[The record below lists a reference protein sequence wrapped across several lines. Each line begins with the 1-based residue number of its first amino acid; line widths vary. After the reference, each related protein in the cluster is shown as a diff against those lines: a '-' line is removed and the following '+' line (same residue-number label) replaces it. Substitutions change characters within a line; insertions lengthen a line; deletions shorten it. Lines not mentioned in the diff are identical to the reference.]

1 MYFRINERNNIIF
14 LFFHFLIL
22 LLFFKTSNNYIIL
35 PFKSI
40 HIPHKYNN
48 LKLENSIEEILSI
61 INYERIYTSISF
73 GTPCISLDFYFSME
87 QYSTSI
93 IKNIY
98 SEDSKIYE
106 SDIIDKIL
114 YSDKCTIYKDLNL
127 TENITINPV
136 IFFSNNK
143 NINNEICSLNEKD
156 KFYGIIGLSRY
167 PNNSDF
173 NFKSFI
179 YSLKK
184 YNYINSYS
192 FGFFF
197 FEDIDKYN
205 YYNDIKDKYDGFFIA
220 GTTLDDKIDIFDTNL
235 VYTVY
240 AEEDSLNWAIY
251 FDRIFYYGKIN
262 ESIEYIS
269 TNNTKA
275 EFLIDIN
282 YIISDIQ
289 YYEDIKKYYFQKFF
303 DNNTCYEEKMKKN
316 EKYIYMIICN
326 INFKDNMKTFP
337 AIYFYNEQLFF
348 AFNLNYNDLF
358 YEYSGKIYFLVI
370 RKEDI
375 TNYWQIGKIFLKKYP
390 LMFDYDK
397 KIVSYVHLNK
407 GWNPKKH
414 NKNPDKL
421 LKDKTNNKN
430 KNINKEYTIYIFL
443 LIGIIIGIIIGRR
456 IWNKKKKLKANELEE
471 QYTSFNKENKKEN
484 KEILIE

>member
-1 MYFRINERNNIIF
+1 MYFRINERNNLIF

-143 NINNEICSLNEKD
+143 NINNEICSLNETD

-184 YNYINSYS
+184 YNYIN
-192 FGFFF
+192 F
-197 FEDIDKYN
+197 
-205 YYNDIKDKYDGFFIA
+205 
-220 GTTLDDKIDIFDTNL
+220 L
-235 VYTVY
+235 
-240 AEEDSLNWAIY
+240 
-251 FDRIFYYGKIN
+251 IFYYGYN
-262 ESIEYIS
+262 
-269 TNNTKA
+269 
-275 EFLIDIN
+275 
-282 YIISDIQ
+282 
-289 YYEDIKKYYFQKFF
+289 
-303 DNNTCYEEKMKKN
+303 KN
-316 EKYIYMIICN
+316 EKI
-326 INFKDNMKTFP
+326 
-337 AIYFYNEQLFF
+337 
-348 AFNLNYNDLF
+348 
-358 YEYSGKIYFLVI
+358 
-370 RKEDI
+370 
-375 TNYWQIGKIFLKKYP
+375 
-390 LMFDYDK
+390 
-397 KIVSYVHLNK
+397 
-407 GWNPKKH
+407 
-414 NKNPDKL
+414 
-421 LKDKTNNKN
+421 
-430 KNINKEYTIYIFL
+430 
-443 LIGIIIGIIIGRR
+443 
-456 IWNKKKKLKANELEE
+456 
-471 QYTSFNKENKKEN
+471 
-484 KEILIE
+484 